1 MSTGRRRPTKK
12 PIADELKEK
21 VEPVKRIPKEKVITQ
36 GTPQFRVNCKF
47 KNKKQKDTTFYIHLV
62 SNLHA
67 VAPSGL

>member
-47 KNKKQKDTTFYIHLV
+47 KNKKQR
-62 SNLHA
+62 
-67 VAPSGL
+67 